1 MPTASSGFCGI
12 IASMS
17 ILSDV
22 RRFILRHDLIPRQ
35 SRVVVGVSGG
45 PDSLGLLHVLLTLA
59 PEFDWHLH
67 VAHLHHGLRPEADEE
82 ARFVAEVAGAW
93 GLGCTLE
100 RAPVREVAAQPGVS
114 LEEAARQL
122 RYAFL
127 GRVALRLEASVV
139 AVGHHADD
147 QVETVLMHLLRGSGL
162 AGLRGMLPAT
172 PLAELRLTALPP
184 AWRPDVTGIRLVRP
198 WLETPRQAILA
209 YCAAAGLQPRFDAT
223 NTDETF
229 FRNRLR
235 HQVVPLLRQINPRLT
250 RILGH
255 TAAALQGDYEVLA
268 AHRRN
273 LWERLATVDEGRV
286 LFELDGFRRLLRGDQ
301 RGLVRKAIA
310 LLRPELRD
318 IGWEHVERLLDVLA
332 SDPARH
338 SGGPYPLVAG
348 LAAYLAYTRL
358 IIGPETAMPMEY
370 PYITA
375 VQALDPPGRLGLG
388 PGWELVVTAVT
399 WPPAGPP
406 PWQGMTD
413 PHRVWLPMDIPTPLV
428 VRPRRAGDRLRVFGL
443 DGSKTLTDLMNELK
457 VPRPARATW
466 PLLCAADGEILWVVG
481 QRASERCR
489 VRPEAGCAW
498 EARLEAT
505 AAGGECSA

>member
-1 MPTASSGFCGI
+1 
-12 IASMS
+12 MS
-17 ILSDV
+17 TLSDL
-22 RRFILRHDLIPRQ
+22 RRFILRHDLIPPG

-45 PDSLGLLHVLLTLA
+45 PDSLGLLHALMTLA

-67 VAHLHHGLRPEADEE
+67 AAYLHHGLRPEADEE

-93 GLGCTLE
+93 GLGCTVE

-127 GRVALRLEASVV
+127 GRVALRLGATVV

-162 AGLRGMLPAT
+162 AGLRGMLPST
-172 PLAELRLTALPP
+172 PLSELRLTALPP
-184 AWRPDVTGIRLVRP
+184 DMRPDVPGIRLVRP

-209 YCAAAGLQPRFDAT
+209 YCRAVGLQPRVDAT

-250 RILGH
+250 RVLGH

-268 AHRRN
+268 AHRQG
-273 LWERLATVDEGRV
+273 LWTALATVGEEWVRFD
-286 LFELDGFRRLLRGDQ
+286 LTGFRGLLRGDQ

-332 SDPARH
+332 ADPARC

-348 LAAYLAYTRL
+348 LAARLDYTHL
-358 IIGPETAMPMEY
+358 VIGPETMPARGH
-370 PYITA
+370 PAIVAPHHLT
-375 VQALDPPGRLGLG
+375 PPGRLALG
-388 PGWELVVTAVT
+388 PDWELVVTAVA
-399 WPPAGPP
+399 WSPEESP
-406 PWQGMTD
+406 PWHGVND
-413 PHRVWLPMDIPTPLV
+413 PHRVWLPADVPLPLI
-428 VRPRRAGDRLRVFGL
+428 VRPRQPGDRLRVFGL
-443 DGSKTLTDLMNELK
+443 DGSKSLTDLMNELK
-457 VPRPARATW
+457 LPRAARATW

-481 QRASERCR
+481 QRAGERCR
-489 VRPEAGCAW
+489 VAPTAGRAW
-498 EARLEAT
+498 EVRLLPRTVITELST
-505 AAGGECSA
+505 DPRRSSFESIPED